1 MVALAVLAL
10 IVGPAAPAALADSSE
25 SAAPLVIG
33 HRGASAYRP
42 EHTLASYELA
52 ARMGADYIE
61 PDLVTTSDGVLV
73 ARHEPE
79 IGGTTDVGRHPEFAD
94 RRTTKT
100 IDGVE
105 YTGWFTED
113 FTLAELKTLRA
124 TERIP
129 ATRQENTIWNGRFE
143 IPTFAE
149 VLDLRERLSDELGR
163 EVGIYPETKHPTYFA
178 SIGKPLEPALVDQ
191 LDDAGL
197 NHGGA
202 PVFVQSFETTNLRKL
217 DDELKVPL
225 VQLLSAQGAPADL
238 VAAGDSRTYADL
250 ITPTGLADIATYAA
264 GIGPDKNMVVASNAD
279 QTLGA
284 PTSLVADAHAVDLLV
299 HPYTFRN
306 ENQFLPG
313 EPAQRRKPGRLRR
326 RVRGVRRVLR
336 RRRRRGVRRQPRHGP
351 RRRARDEHIDIRRR
365 SAAPGSAR
373 QALQQQFSRLCRVF
387 LVREVPGRRHHVQ
400 PVLRPG
406 PPFRRG
412 RGAREQARVERT
424 VHLQH
429 RDGRRTRDGSREAPA
444 LGP

>member
-1 MVALAVLAL
+1 MVALALAVLAL
-10 IVGPAAPAALADSSE
+10 IVGPAAPAALADGSE

-79 IGGTTDVGRHPEFAD
+79 IGGTTDVGRHPEFAE

-105 YTGWFTED
+105 YSGWFTED
-113 FTLAELKTLRA
+113 FTLAELKKLRA

-197 NHGGA
+197 NHSGA

-306 ENQFLPG
+306 ENQFLPANLRSAG
-313 EPAQRRKPGRLRR
+313 SPADYGDVFAEYAAFFAAGVDGVFADNPDTALAA
-326 RVRGVRRVLR
+326 VRGMN
-336 RRRRRGVRRQPRHGP
+336 
-351 RRRARDEHIDIRRR
+351 
-365 SAAPGSAR
+365 
-373 QALQQQFSRLCRVF
+373 
-387 LVREVPGRRHHVQ
+387 
-400 PVLRPG
+400 
-406 PPFRRG
+406 
-412 RGAREQARVERT
+412 T
-424 VHLQH
+424 
-429 RDGRRTRDGSREAPA
+429 
-444 LGP
+444 